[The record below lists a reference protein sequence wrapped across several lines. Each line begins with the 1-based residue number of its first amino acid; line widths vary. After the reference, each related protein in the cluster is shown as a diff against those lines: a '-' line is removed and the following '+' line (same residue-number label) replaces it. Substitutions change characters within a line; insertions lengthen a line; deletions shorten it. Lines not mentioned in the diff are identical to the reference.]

1 MGDGLGPVSFKDPIF
16 FGSPLETL
24 PFKMS
29 GWKVILF
36 FFLVGG
42 RQRGGKQE
50 EEWEKIVV
58 VCKKDLKSEKLK

>member
-1 MGDGLGPVSFKDPIF
+1 MGDGLGPASFKEPNF
-16 FGSPLETL
+16 VSSPLETL

-29 GWKVILF
+29 GWKVI

-42 RQRGGKQE
+42 MQRGGKRE
-50 EEWEKIVV
+50 EEWGKIVV